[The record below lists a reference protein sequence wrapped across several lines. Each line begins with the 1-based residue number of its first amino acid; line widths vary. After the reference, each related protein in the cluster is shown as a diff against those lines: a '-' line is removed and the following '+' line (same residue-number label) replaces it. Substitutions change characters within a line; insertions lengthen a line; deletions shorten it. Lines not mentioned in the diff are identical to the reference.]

1 MPERI
6 ELGPGTAI
14 RHGGDPNRCAVLLPG
29 QVYPTRAPVLWF
41 AREAVMAEGWSAL
54 ELLGEP
60 ASHPD
65 PLGLERECTERALRD
80 WCNANQIQLAGND
93 SRQSA

>member
-29 QVYPTRAPVLWF
+29 QRRAHWIHVLYRLILF
-41 AREAVMAEGWSAL
+41 KLYFESGRRAVMG
-54 ELLGEP
+54 G
-60 ASHPD
+60 D
-65 PLGLERECTERALRD
+65 QRRRTQRTGDR
-80 WCNANQIQLAGND
+80 G
-93 SRQSA
+93 